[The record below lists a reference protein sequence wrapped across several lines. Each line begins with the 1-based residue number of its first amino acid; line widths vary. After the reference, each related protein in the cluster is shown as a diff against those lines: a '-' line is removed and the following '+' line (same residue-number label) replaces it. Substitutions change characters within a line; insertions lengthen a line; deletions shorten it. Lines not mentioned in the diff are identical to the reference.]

1 MSCSQFHRPAA
12 FTAGIQVTCIQSA
25 TILQLFSP
33 FVDPPS
39 QNSLSCKKGIAERA
53 PGLPLE
59 LRRSTIPVIL
69 ILPQEAALNR
79 SVKQI
84 TQEHPYQKQVVMT
97 TLSCNLPMG
106 AALLIRISIS

>member
-1 MSCSQFHRPAA
+1 M
-12 FTAGIQVTCIQSA
+12 
-25 TILQLFSP
+25 
-33 FVDPPS
+33 
-39 QNSLSCKKGIAERA
+39 KGIAERA

-59 LRRSTIPVIL
+59 LKRRILHAIL

-84 TQEHPYQKQVVMT
+84 PHETPHQTQVVMT
-97 TLSCNLPMG
+97 TLSYNLPRG